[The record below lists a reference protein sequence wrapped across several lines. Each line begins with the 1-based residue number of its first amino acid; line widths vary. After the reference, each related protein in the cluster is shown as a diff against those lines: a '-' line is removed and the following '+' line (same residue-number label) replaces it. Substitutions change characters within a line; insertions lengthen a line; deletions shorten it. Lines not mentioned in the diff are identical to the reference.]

1 MPSLVPGCA
10 SGLNGRAYGE
20 GGQQTPT
27 VLGAKIKIENT
38 LKSRGP
44 GKDRPT
50 TTDLLRKVIVRT
62 LPQDAHRKGG
72 GLRPP
77 PRAQTSSRMLAL

>member
-20 GGQQTPT
+20 VGQQTPT

-38 LKSRGP
+38 LENVFEDLKTELKMTITLRIKKSPCKLVVFGCQTLNF
-44 GKDRPT
+44 PT
-50 TTDLLRKVIVRT
+50 KNE
-62 LPQDAHRKGG
+62 
-72 GLRPP
+72 
-77 PRAQTSSRMLAL
+77 